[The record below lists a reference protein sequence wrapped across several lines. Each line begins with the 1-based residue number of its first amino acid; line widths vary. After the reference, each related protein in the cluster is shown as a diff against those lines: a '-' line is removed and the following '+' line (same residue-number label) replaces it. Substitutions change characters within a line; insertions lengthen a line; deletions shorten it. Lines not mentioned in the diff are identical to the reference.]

1 MKRRSWYRGFV
12 DGWHGKHGEN
22 FARSDLRSYNHG
34 YAEGFRRRV
43 LG

>member
-1 MKRRSWYRGFV
+1 MKRSWYRGFV
-12 DGWHGKHGEN
+12 DGWHGKHGEH
-22 FARSDLRSYNHG
+22 FARSDLRIYNHG